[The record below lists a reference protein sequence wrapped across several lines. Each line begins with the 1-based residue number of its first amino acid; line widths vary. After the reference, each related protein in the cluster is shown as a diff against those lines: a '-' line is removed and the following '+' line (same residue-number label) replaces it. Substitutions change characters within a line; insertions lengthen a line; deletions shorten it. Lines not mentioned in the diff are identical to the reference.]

1 MGPVW
6 GTLRCMRLLLKHP
19 GELEPPEEEL
29 SRESLGSGKGR
40 RQNRGVGR
48 GERRNAEALKDKRG
62 HPGS

>member
-1 MGPVW
+1 
-6 GTLRCMRLLLKHP
+6 MRLLLKHP